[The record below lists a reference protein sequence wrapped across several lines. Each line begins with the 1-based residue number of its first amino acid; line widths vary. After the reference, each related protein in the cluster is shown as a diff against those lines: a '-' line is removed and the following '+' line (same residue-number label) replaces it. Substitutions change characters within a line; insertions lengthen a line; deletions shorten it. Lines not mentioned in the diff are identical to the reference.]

1 MDFFKDKIAA
11 RLGGAQFGDEQGV
24 YKFER
29 IKRLKR
35 QAAVNFPDLRPID
48 MGVGEPDMPA
58 DRGIA
63 DVLRQEC
70 GLPENRFYA
79 DNGILEFQTAA
90 AEYMQTIYGVKGLDP
105 RKHILHGIGTKP
117 IFAMLPLCLIDPGD
131 ISIVTV
137 PGYPVLGTYTRYLG
151 GTVFSLPLRPENN
164 FYPDFDEI
172 PAEIRKRSKL
182 LYINYPNNPTGQ
194 AATPEFFKAVVA
206 FARTNNIAVVH
217 DAAYASLT
225 YDDAQPLSFL
235 SADGALEVGV
245 EVQSLSKAFN
255 MTGWRLGFLAG
266 NEKLVKACGTV
277 KDNTDSGQFR
287 AIQKAGI
294 YALHHPELTLIV
306 REKYSRRL
314 NLLVETLREVG
325 FHAAKPKGTFYCYV
339 PIPKGTKSGISFQS
353 AQEVAEHLILN
364 ANISVVPW
372 DDCGSYLRLSVT
384 YEAQSPEEEIDT
396 MNALKSRLSALE
408 FVF

>member
-79 DNGILEFQTAA
+79 DNGILEFQPAA

-137 PGYPVLGTYTRYLG
+137 PAIRYSALIPDIWAARYSHCPCGPKTISIPISMKFPPKSESGASCCTSTIPTIHRAG
-151 GTVFSLPLRPENN
+151 GDARIFQSRCCL
-164 FYPDFDEI
+164 
-172 PAEIRKRSKL
+172 
-182 LYINYPNNPTGQ
+182 
-194 AATPEFFKAVVA
+194 
-206 FARTNNIAVVH
+206 ARTNNIAVVH

-314 NLLVETLREVG
+314 NLLVETLRRSVFMLRSPKER
-325 FHAAKPKGTFYCYV
+325 FTAMFPYQRAQRAA
-339 PIPKGTKSGISFQS
+339 
-353 AQEVAEHLILN
+353 
-364 ANISVVPW
+364 
-372 DDCGSYLRLSVT
+372 
-384 YEAQSPEEEIDT
+384 
-396 MNALKSRLSALE
+396 
-408 FVF
+408 